1 MECRNRLLGRKG
13 KMPDLHIQR
22 KSECSSKRDF
32 FSSFDGAG
40 KGGGTFFAILAIA
53 SSSSFSVPFHLAP
66 FSAKSG
72 ARTNGGRRRYD
83 DGKVVRRKLVAGKM
97 LNLVMGRF
105 VRYFRLSRLCPEN

>member
-22 KSECSSKRDF
+22 KSECSSKRDL

-53 SSSSFSVPFHLAP
+53 SLLPSPSPFILLP
-66 FSAKSG
+66 FQRNRG
-72 ARTNGGRRRYD
+72 QGRMEEEED
-83 DGKVVRRKLVAGKM
+83 MMMEKW
-97 LNLVMGRF
+97 
-105 VRYFRLSRLCPEN
+105 